1 MKLWIKY
8 NKQIYGTK
16 YIFTN
21 GPSKIRGRQP
31 LKNLK
36 RYGKSEHTLSNF
48 LKAVIHTNFIW
59 SALE

>member
-1 MKLWIKY
+1 MKLWVKY

-48 LKAVIHTNFIW
+48 
-59 SALE
+59 